1 MKLFQNPL
9 FRKLFFSRAFVILG
23 DSMLFLTILKWLE
36 IETGSQ
42 FDTYYIWLM
51 IISYLPALL
60 FSYPVGVWSETR
72 YFQRTMLFTNA
83 TRIVLLIL
91 LMVGIGHFSPVIIL
105 IYLLIEGILFLFYGP
120 SSQSLVVHLVEKE
133 DLPQV
138 NILFQASYIVLQSG
152 GMIMA
157 AFFISLNVPVIW
169 LVSGVVALIL
179 MSSLLLA
186 QIRPLVRNE
195 KVEGEK
201 YKETF
206 KQGVS
211 YLWGHSTI
219 KKLFITLFLAWVVA
233 GSIEFILLTYVN
245 EVWQIGVENFAY
257 ISASI
262 LLGTFVGAIAF
273 QFLVRKMK
281 VKTMLLTPLVIYP
294 FTLMSLNWSEGIWT
308 VLPMFFLS
316 GITLG
321 IFQIGF
327 ISYLQLIVPKTMFT
341 RVISVHGM
349 IIGLGPLPGMGIFL
363 VLKPFLAVE
372 TIVSTLA
379 LSLGLLAIGG
389 LFYLPKIKSL
399 PEEKRLLDKE
409 TKGEVD

>member
-321 IFQIGF
+321 IFQVGF